1 MSASK
6 RPAPQSPS
14 PPVGEGPGA
23 RAKNPK
29 NKGKPVGAVLVVG
42 GGIAGMQAS
51 LDLAESGFRV
61 HLLDVSPCIGG
72 TMAQLDKTFPTND
85 CAMCIMAPKL
95 VESGRHL
102 NIRVTTNAEL
112 AELRGEPGSFEA
124 KIVRHP
130 RYIDVEKCT
139 GCGECSRYCPVH
151 AISRFNE
158 GLSQR
163 RAVYI
168 DYPQAVPL
176 AYSIDREKCVGCSF
190 CQNVCLADAVVYDD
204 EERVETLSV
213 GAVVLT
219 PGFEEFPAALKS
231 EYGYGVY
238 DNVVTSIEF
247 ERILSASGPYK
258 GHVQRPSEGDFPQ
271 KVAFVQCVGSRD
283 RKVGKDYCSGV
294 CCMYATKE
302 AVIAKEHAGE
312 GLETTIFMMDMRAH
326 GKDFD
331 AYYER
336 ASGEHGV
343 RYVRSRVS
351 AVQEIPETKNLL
363 ISYET
368 EGGDIVKEEFDL
380 VVLSVGLSV
389 PERVRQLGE
398 AVGIDLNKYDFC
410 QTETLQPMRTSRP
423 GVFVAGVFQGPKDIP
438 ESVTQASGAAAE
450 ASSLLHEAR
459 GTLWEE
465 KEYPA
470 EQDVEGEEPRIGAFI
485 CHCGINIGGFLDVP
499 EVVEYAKALPGVVY
513 AEHNLYT
520 CSQDT
525 QDKIVET
532 IKEHGLNRVIVA
544 SCTPRTHEPLFQET
558 IRAAGLNPHLFE
570 MANIRDQCSWIHMQL
585 PEQGSR
591 KAKDLVRMAVAK
603 ARLIEP
609 LKALPLEVN
618 QSALVIGGGLAG
630 LVAGLTFAEEGYPV
644 YLVERE
650 KELGGNLRKIH
661 YTLEGVDVQSYLA
674 DLIAQVE
681 GNPNTTVLLNREV
694 QEISGFVGNYKTT
707 LKDDE
712 GKTEEIE
719 HGVVVVAI
727 GGEEHVP
734 KEYLYGDDPRVLT
747 QRQFEDKLSDP
758 SFDARLLKN
767 VVMIQCVG
775 SRDDERDY
783 CSKICCAAAVKN
795 AGKLLEQNPE
805 ANVYVAYRDVR
816 TYGFKE
822 SYYEDVREK
831 GAVFLRYEPDN
842 KPEVVAGSTGLEVRV
857 WEPLLKEKLA
867 LPADLVV
874 LSTGI
879 VPRPESEELSKILK
893 CSRATTGF
901 FLEAHVKLRP
911 VDFATEGV
919 FLAGLA
925 HGPKSIEETIAQAK
939 AAVSRACTII
949 SKPTYM
955 AEATIAA
962 VNEDICDGCGI
973 CEPVCE
979 YKAIE
984 IVVEKV
990 GEEEKKKAKITEALC
1005 KGCGGCVA
1013 ACPAGAMEQK
1023 GFKSDQMLAVIDTC
1037 LDYWGGESVEEPGEK
1052 PEKVEVSA

>member
-6 RPAPQSPS
+6 KRNPQSPAAATPGGGTGS
-14 PPVGEGPGA
+14 KTKPTQGEPIGS
-23 RAKNPK
+23 
-29 NKGKPVGAVLVVG
+29 VLVVG
-42 GGIAGMQAS
+42 GGITGMQAS
-51 LDLAESGFRV
+51 LDLADSGYKV
-61 HLLDVSPCIGG
+61 HLLDASPCIGG

-102 NIRVTTNAEL
+102 NINVITNSEL
-112 AELRGEPGSFEA
+112 EVLDGQAGRFTA

-130 RYIDVEKCT
+130 RYIDVDKCT
-139 GCGECSRYCPVH
+139 GCGECSQHCPVD

-176 AYSIDREKCVGCSF
+176 AFAIDRDKCIGCGL
-190 CQNVCLADAVVYDD
+190 CQNVCLAEAVVYDD
-204 EERVETLSV
+204 AEHEESLDV
-213 GAVVLT
+213 GAVILA
-219 PGFEEFPAALKS
+219 PGFEEFPAQLKS
-231 EYGYGVY
+231 EYGYGLY

-271 KVAFVQCVGSRD
+271 RVAFIQCVGSRD
-283 RKVGKDYCSGV
+283 RKVNRDYCSGV

-312 GLETTIFMMDMRAH
+312 GLQTTIFMMDMRAH

-336 ASGEHGV
+336 AGNEYGV
-343 RYVRSRVS
+343 RYLRSRVAS
-351 AVQEIPETKNLL
+351 VEEVPETKNLL

-368 EGGDIVKEEFDL
+368 EDGEMVREEFEL
-380 VVLSVGLSV
+380 VVLSVGLGV
-389 PERVRQLGE
+389 PERVRKLSDALGF
-398 AVGIDLNKYDFC
+398 DLNRYDFC
-410 QTETLQPMRTSRP
+410 KTEPLEPMRTSRP

-450 ASSLLHEAR
+450 ASSLLHEVR
-459 GTLWEE
+459 GALWEE
-465 KEYPA
+465 KQYP
-470 EQDVEGEEPRIGAFI
+470 EEKDVEDEEPRIGAFI

-499 EVVEYAKALPGVVY
+499 GVVEYARTLPGVVY

-525 QDKIVET
+525 QDKIIEK

-558 IRAAGLNPHLFE
+558 IRSAGLNPHLFE
-570 MANIRDQCSWIHMQL
+570 MANIRDQCSWIHMKAPGDATQ
-585 PEQGSR
+585 

-630 LVAGLTFAEEGYPV
+630 MTAALTIAQEGYPA

-650 KELGGNLRKIH
+650 KELGGQLRNLH
-661 YTLEGVDVQSYLA
+661 YTIEGIDVQAYLE
-674 DLIAQVE
+674 DLIKQVE
-681 GNPNTTVLLNREV
+681 ADPNVTVLTNRQV
-694 QEISGFVGNYKTT
+694 ADISGFVGNYKTT
-707 LKDDE
+707 LKDDAGE
-712 GKTEEIE
+712 TEEIE
-719 HGVVVVAI
+719 HGVVIVAT
-727 GGEEHVP
+727 GAEEYAP
-734 KEYLYGDDPRVLT
+734 KEYLYGEDPRVLT
-747 QRQFEDKLSDP
+747 QREFEDKLSDP
-758 SFDARLLKN
+758 SFDAAAVGN

-775 SRDDERDY
+775 SRDEERNY
-783 CSKICCAAAVKN
+783 CSRICCAAAVKN
-795 AGKLLEQNPE
+795 AGKLLELNPE
-805 ANVYVAYRDVR
+805 ANVYVAYRDIR

-822 SYYEDVREK
+822 AYYEDVREK
-831 GAVFLRYEPDN
+831 GAVFLRYEPDA
-842 KPEVVAGSTGLEVRV
+842 KPEVVASKDGLFVRV

-874 LSTGI
+874 LSTAI

-925 HGPKSIEETIAQAK
+925 HGPKSIDETIAQAK

-984 IVVEKV
+984 IVSEMV
-990 GEEEKKKAKITEALC
+990 GDEEKKKAKITEALC

-1023 GFKSDQMLAVIDTC
+1023 GFKSNQMLAVIDTC
-1037 LDYWGGESVEEPGEK
+1037 LDYWGGQEAQE
-1052 PEKVEVSA
+1052 PEKVEVPA